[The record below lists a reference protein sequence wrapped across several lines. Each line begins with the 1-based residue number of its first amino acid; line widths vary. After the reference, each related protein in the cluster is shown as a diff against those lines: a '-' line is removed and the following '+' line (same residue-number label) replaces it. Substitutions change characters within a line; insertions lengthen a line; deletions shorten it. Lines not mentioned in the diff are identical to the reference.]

1 MNLPSSASSSFHRF
15 SVFTLFV
22 GALLIWWGAAT
33 TTEHAGMAF
42 GDWPLSNGSLNP
54 QGWLHITP
62 FMLEHGHRLLAG
74 TVGFLV
80 LTMFIWQWRQ
90 HRQPWYE
97 VPLLAGTVAAIIV
110 GGSKS
115 SWTIVILGG
124 AGCITWLIK
133 GLLMRQ
139 WPTLLKL
146 TNTAIIVVVSQAVLG
161 GIRVLMVSDHYGIV
175 HGCLGQLFYCLLIG
189 IALVSS
195 PNWGRRPMLVPVRMR
210 SGLVKLTTCFFF
222 VVFMQLV
229 FGAIIRHTHRFD
241 LAATDVLTTG
251 GDLVPWGRSFDLVA
265 LFMHKAWALVVFTF
279 SLMTALV
286 TWRLL
291 AKQGKFTWIPLLLLV
306 LPIVQ
311 LTLGVYVILTVKKF
325 WVTNFHV
332 INGLLILATSFIL
345 MVFVR
350 YSVSEIELR
359 GTHRDE
365 A

>member
-1 MNLPSSASSSFHRF
+1 MTSPRTASPRFHQF
-15 SVFTLFV
+15 SVFTLFI

-74 TVGFLV
+74 TVGLLV
-80 LTMFIWQWRQ
+80 LTMFVWQWRINL
-90 HRQPWYE
+90 QPWYE
-97 VPLLAGTVAAIIV
+97 VPLLAGAVAAIIV

-115 SWTIVILGG
+115 SWTVVVLGG

-133 GLLMRQ
+133 GLLTRR
-139 WPTLLKL
+139 WPLLLKL
-146 TNTAIIVVVSQAVLG
+146 TNSAIIVVVSQAVLG

-175 HGCLGQLFYCLLIG
+175 HGCLGQLFYCLLIA
-189 IALVSS
+189 IAMVSS
-195 PNWGRRPMLVPVRMR
+195 PTWGKRPMLVPAQMR
-210 SGLVKLTTCFFF
+210 AGLVKLTTFFFF

-241 LAATDVLTTG
+241 LAAVDVLTTG

-265 LFMHKAWALVVFTF
+265 LFMHKAWALVVFSF
-279 SLMTALV
+279 SMMTALV
-286 TWRLL
+286 TKRLL
-291 AKQGKFTWIPLLLLV
+291 SKQGNLCWIPVLLIA
-306 LPIVQ
+306 LPIAQ

-332 INGLLILATSFIL
+332 INGLIILATSFVL
-345 MVFVR
+345 MVLVR
-350 YSVSEIELR
+350 ASITESELK
-359 GTHRDE
+359 G
-365 A
+365 